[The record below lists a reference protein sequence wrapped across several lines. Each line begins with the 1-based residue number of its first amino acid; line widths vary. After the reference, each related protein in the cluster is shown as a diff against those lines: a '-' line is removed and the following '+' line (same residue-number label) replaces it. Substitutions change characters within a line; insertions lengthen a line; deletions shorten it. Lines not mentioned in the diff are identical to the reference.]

1 MDASDSDPVPE
12 NSKDVESKDS
22 TNVGSGGGRPEDMT
36 LPAALALRATTDPE
50 GVFLVFE
57 DQTVTFGQVETR
69 AEALAAS
76 LHGLGIEPGDRVAVV
91 MPSWPEFVISM
102 FAIAKLGAVL
112 VPLNPKL
119 TADDLRYTLRHS
131 EAVAA
136 ITAET
141 LGDIDFLQLFEEL
154 LVQLPELQYLVTVGE
169 EDLWYDDRVFQF
181 EDLLSAGGGRD
192 YSSTPPSAD
201 EVLAIL
207 YTAGTTGKPKG
218 VELTH
223 ANLLQ
228 VAGSTADVLGLGRD
242 DRVVGVMALFHVF
255 GLGPGILGSLLS
267 GATLVLQ
274 DEFGSAGS
282 LDLVERHQATV
293 HYGVPTLFVAELREQ
308 SRAPRDLTS
317 LRCGLVAGAPVS
329 DDLVKAVQANLF
341 PELLIAYS
349 LTETSST
356 VCITRPDDPGAKRIF
371 TVGRPL
377 ENNVLKI
384 LDPDGVELPVESVGE
399 ISVRG
404 PGVMR
409 GYYRQPRETS
419 SLVDGE
425 GYFLTGDLGMEDEE
439 GFIHLVGR
447 KKEVIIRSGSNV
459 YPREVEDRLQS
470 HPGIRES
477 MVAGVS
483 DELLGEAI
491 YACVLLEEG
500 AIVTSQEIR
509 DWCAV
514 TLADFKVPDV
524 VQFMDEFPLTGAG
537 KIQRGELTRRI
548 RATHAESKT

>member
-1 MDASDSDPVPE
+1 MNASDSGPVPE
-12 NSKDVESKDS
+12 NSKRAES
-22 TNVGSGGGRPEDMT
+22 VAGRPAHLT
-36 LPAALALRATTDPE
+36 IPAHLASRATTDPE
-50 GVFLVFE
+50 GTFLIHGDE
-57 DQTVTFGQVETR
+57 AVTFGQMETR

-76 LHGLGIEPGDRVAVV
+76 LHGLGIKPGDRVAVV

-102 FAIAKLGAVL
+102 FAVAKLGAVL
-112 VPLNPKL
+112 VPLNPRL

-141 LGDIDFLQLFEEL
+141 VGELDFLQLFEEL
-154 LVQLPELQYLVTVGE
+154 LVQLPELQYLITVGE

-192 YSSTPPSAD
+192 YSVNSPPSAD
-201 EVLAIL
+201 EVFAIV

-228 VAGSTADVLGLGRD
+228 VAGSTADALRLDRD
-242 DRVVGVMALFHVF
+242 DRVVGIMALFHVF

-274 DEFGSAGS
+274 DEFGPAGA

-293 HYGVPTLFVAELREQ
+293 HYGVPTLFVTELREQ
-308 SRAPRDLTS
+308 GKVPRDLGS
-317 LRCGLVAGAPVS
+317 LRRGLVAGAPVS
-329 DDLVKAVQANLF
+329 DELVRAVQEKIC
-341 PELLIAYS
+341 PELLVAYS

-356 VCITRPDDPGAKRIF
+356 VCVTRPDDPEAKRIF

-377 ENNVLKI
+377 ENNVVRI
-384 LDPDGVELPVESVGE
+384 VDPDGAELPVESVGE
-399 ISVRG
+399 IAVRG

-419 SLVDGE
+419 NSFDPD

-470 HPGIRES
+470 HPAIREA
-477 MVAGVS
+477 MVAGVP

-491 YACVLLEEG
+491 CACVLPEEG
-500 AIVTSQEIR
+500 AIVTGQEIQ
-509 DWCAV
+509 DWCSV
-514 TLADFKVPDV
+514 TLADHKVPDV
-524 VQFMDEFPLTGAG
+524 VQFMDEFPLTGIG
-537 KIQRGELTRRI
+537 RVQRGELSRLI
-548 RATHAESKT
+548 RAAHAEPKT

>member
-1 MDASDSDPVPE
+1 VSASDSGSLPKK
-12 NSKDVESKDS
+12 SKRVDS
-22 TNVGSGGGRPEDMT
+22 VRGRPADLT
-36 LPAALALRATTDPE
+36 VAAALASRATTDPE
-50 GVFLVFE
+50 GTFLIHR
-57 DQTVTFGQVETR
+57 DQTVTFGQMETR
-69 AEALAAS
+69 SEALAAS
-76 LHGLGIEPGDRVAVV
+76 LSGLGIEPGDRVAVV
-91 MPSWPEFVISM
+91 LPSWPEFVISM
-102 FAIAKLGAVL
+102 FAVAKLGAVM
-112 VPLNPKL
+112 VPLNPRL

-131 EAVAA
+131 EATVA

-141 LGDIDFLQLFEEL
+141 VGDLDFLQLFEDL
-154 LVQLPELQYLVTVGE
+154 LVQLPELQYLITVGE

-192 YSSTPPSAD
+192 YPANSPPVAD
-201 EVLAIL
+201 DVFAIV

-228 VAGSTADVLGLGRD
+228 IAGSTADALGLDRD
-242 DRVVGVMALFHVF
+242 DCVVGIMALFHVF

-274 DEFGSAGS
+274 DEFGPAGA
-282 LDLVERHQATV
+282 LDLVERHRATV

-308 SRAPRDLTS
+308 AKAPRDLGS
-317 LRCGLVAGAPVS
+317 LRRGLVAGAPVS
-329 DDLVKAVQANLF
+329 DEFVREAQEKIC

-356 VCITRPDDPGAKRIF
+356 VCVTSPDDPEGKRIF

-377 ENNVLKI
+377 ENNVVKI
-384 LDPDGVELPVESVGE
+384 LGPDGAELPVESVGE
-399 ISVRG
+399 IAVRG

-409 GYYRQPRETS
+409 GYYRQPGETS
-419 SLVDGE
+419 NSFDPD

-470 HPGIRES
+470 HPAIREA
-477 MVAGVS
+477 MVAGVP

-491 YACVLLEEG
+491 CACVLPEEG
-500 AIVTSQEIR
+500 AIVTGQELQ
-509 DWCAV
+509 DWCSV
-514 TLADFKVPDV
+514 TLADYKVPDV
-524 VQFMDEFPLTGAG
+524 VQFMDEFPLTGTG
-537 KIQRGELTRRI
+537 RVQRGELSRLI
-548 RATHAESKT
+548 RAAHAEAAEPKT

>member
-1 MDASDSDPVPE
+1 MNTSDSGPAPE
-12 NSKDVESKDS
+12 KSKRVES
-22 TNVGSGGGRPEDMT
+22 VGGPLAHLT
-36 LPAALALRATTDPE
+36 IPAALASRATTDPE
-50 GVFLVFE
+50 GTFLIHGDESF
-57 DQTVTFGQVETR
+57 TFGQMETR

-76 LHGLGIEPGDRVAVV
+76 LYGLGIEPGDRVAVV

-102 FAIAKLGAVL
+102 FAVAKLGAVL
-112 VPLNPKL
+112 VPLNPRL

-141 LGDIDFLQLFEEL
+141 VEDLDFLQIFEEL
-154 LVQLPELQYLVTVGE
+154 LVQLPELQYLITVGE

-192 YSSTPPSAD
+192 YSVNPLPSTD
-201 EVLAIL
+201 EVFAIV

-228 VAGSTADVLGLGRD
+228 VAGSTADALGLARD
-242 DRVVGVMALFHVF
+242 DRVVGIMALFHVF

-274 DEFGSAGS
+274 DEFGPAGA

-308 SRAPRDLTS
+308 DKVPRDLGS
-317 LRCGLVAGAPVS
+317 LRRGLVAGAPVS
-329 DDLVKAVQANLF
+329 DELVRAVQEKIC

-356 VCITRPDDPGAKRIF
+356 VCVTRPDDPAAKRIF

-377 ENNVLKI
+377 ENNVVKI
-384 LDPDGVELPVESVGE
+384 VDPDGAELPVESVGE
-399 ISVRG
+399 IAVRG

-419 SLVDGE
+419 SSFDPD

-459 YPREVEDRLQS
+459 YPREVEDRLQQ
-470 HPGIRES
+470 HPAIREA
-477 MVAGVS
+477 MVAGVP

-491 YACVLLEEG
+491 CACVLPEEG
-500 AIVTSQEIR
+500 AIVTGQEIQ
-509 DWCAV
+509 DWCSV
-514 TLADFKVPDV
+514 TLADYKVPDV
-524 VQFMDEFPLTGAG
+524 VQFMDEFPLTGTG
-537 KIQRGELTRRI
+537 RVQRGELSRLI
-548 RATHAESKT
+548 RAAHAEPAEPEPKT

>member
-1 MDASDSDPVPE
+1 MNASDSVPVPPS
-12 NSKDVESKDS
+12 SKEVESVVRRSADL
-22 TNVGSGGGRPEDMT
+22 TVA
-36 LPAALALRATTDPE
+36 AALASRATTDPE
-50 GVFLVFE
+50 GTFLIFE
-57 DQTVTFGQVETR
+57 DDTVTFGQMETR

-76 LHGLGIEPGDRVAVV
+76 LHGLGIKPGDRVAVV

-102 FAIAKLGAVL
+102 FAVAKLGAVL
-112 VPLNPKL
+112 VPLNPRL

-141 LGDIDFLQLFEEL
+141 LQDLDFLQLFEEL
-154 LVQLPELQYLVTVGE
+154 LAQLPDLQHVITVGE
-169 EDLWYDDRVFQF
+169 EDLWHDDRVFQF

-192 YSSTPPSAD
+192 YSANSPPSAD
-201 EVLAIL
+201 EVFAIL

-228 VAGSTADVLGLGRD
+228 VAGSTADALGLDQD
-242 DRVVGVMALFHVF
+242 DRVVGIMALFHVF
-255 GLGPGILGSLLS
+255 GLGPGILGSLLA
-267 GATLVLQ
+267 GAALVLQ
-274 DEFGSAGS
+274 DEFGPAGA
-282 LDLVERHQATV
+282 LDLVERHRATV

-308 SRAPRDLTS
+308 AKVPRDLTS
-317 LRCGLVAGAPVS
+317 LRRGLVAGAPVS
-329 DDLVKAVQANLF
+329 DELVKAVQDKIC

-356 VCITRPDDPGAKRIF
+356 VCVTRPSDPAAKRIF

-377 ENNVLKI
+377 ENNVVRI
-384 LDPDGVELPVESVGE
+384 VDEDGAELPVESVGE
-399 ISVRG
+399 IVVRG

-409 GYYRQPRETS
+409 GYYRQPRKTS
-419 SLVDGE
+419 DSLDVDGH
-425 GYFLTGDLGMEDEE
+425 FRTGDLGMEDEE

-470 HPGIRES
+470 HPAIREA
-477 MVAGVS
+477 MVAGVP

-491 YACVLLEEG
+491 CACVLPEEG
-500 AIVTSQEIR
+500 AIVTGQELQ
-509 DWCAV
+509 DWCSV
-514 TLADFKVPDV
+514 TLADYKVPDV
-524 VQFMDEFPLTGAG
+524 VQFMDEFPLTGTG
-537 KIQRGELTRRI
+537 RVQRGELARLI
-548 RATHAESKT
+548 RAAHAEAAEPKT

>member
-1 MDASDSDPVPE
+1 MKESSGSRDPRLA
-12 NSKDVESKDS
+12 
-22 TNVGSGGGRPEDMT
+22 VGGPPADLT
-36 LPAALALRATTDPE
+36 VPAALASRATADPE
-50 GVFLVFE
+50 GTFLIHGDE
-57 DQTVTFGQVETR
+57 AVTFGQMETR

-76 LHGLGIEPGDRVAVV
+76 LHGLGIERGDRVALA
-91 MPSWPEFVISM
+91 MPSWPEFVIAM
-102 FAIAKLGAVL
+102 FAVAKLGAVV
-112 VPLNPKL
+112 VPLNPRL

-131 EAVAA
+131 GAVAA

-141 LGDIDFLQLFEEL
+141 VGDLDFLHLFEEL
-154 LVQLPELQYLVTVGE
+154 LVQLPELQYLVTVGD

-192 YSSTPPSAD
+192 YSANSPPSAD
-201 EVLAIL
+201 EVFAIV

-228 VAGSTADVLGLGRD
+228 VAGSTVEALELTRD
-242 DRVVGVMALFHVF
+242 DRVVGITALFHVF

-267 GATLVLQ
+267 GATLLLQ
-274 DEFGSAGS
+274 DEFGPAGA
-282 LDLVERHQATV
+282 LDLVERHRATV
-293 HYGVPTLFVAELREQ
+293 HYGVPTLFVTQLREQ
-308 SRAPRDLTS
+308 ARVPRDLGS
-317 LRCGLVAGAPVS
+317 LRRGLVAGAPVS
-329 DDLVKAVQANLF
+329 DDFMKAAQERIC
-341 PELLIAYS
+341 PDLLIAYS

-356 VCITRPDDPGAKRIF
+356 VCLTRPDDPEAKRIF

-377 ENNVLKI
+377 KNNDVKI
-384 LDPDGVELPVESVGE
+384 VDPDGADLPVESVGE
-399 ISVRG
+399 IAVRG

-419 SLVDGE
+419 SLFDSD

-470 HPGIRES
+470 HPARREA
-477 MVAGVS
+477 MVAGVP

-491 YACVLLEEG
+491 CACVLPEEG
-500 AIVTSQEIR
+500 AIVTGQEIQ
-509 DWCAV
+509 DWCSV
-514 TLADFKVPDV
+514 TLADYKVPDV
-524 VQFMDEFPLTGAG
+524 IQFMDEFPMTGTG
-537 KIQRGELTRRI
+537 KVQRGELSRLI
-548 RATHAESKT
+548 RAAHAESRT

>member
-1 MDASDSDPVPE
+1 MNASDSVPAPPK
-12 NSKDVESKDS
+12 SKEVESAA
-22 TNVGSGGGRPEDMT
+22 GRSAGLT
-36 LPAALALRATTDPE
+36 VAAALASRATTDPE
-50 GVFLVFE
+50 RTFLIYKDE
-57 DQTVTFGQVETR
+57 TVTFGQMETR

-76 LHGLGIEPGDRVAVV
+76 LRGLGIELGDRVAVV

-102 FAIAKLGAVL
+102 FAVAKLGAVL
-112 VPLNPKL
+112 VPLNPRL

-141 LGDIDFLQLFEEL
+141 LEDLDFLQLFEEL
-154 LVQLPELQYLVTVGE
+154 LAQLPDLQYVITVGE
-169 EDLWYDDRVFQF
+169 EDLWHDDRVFQF

-192 YSSTPPSAD
+192 YSVASPPDAD
-201 EVLAIL
+201 QVFAVL

-228 VAGSTADVLGLGRD
+228 VAGGTADALGLDGD
-242 DRVVGVMALFHVF
+242 DRVVGIMALFHVF

-274 DEFGSAGS
+274 DEFGPAGA
-282 LDLVERHQATV
+282 LDLVERHRATV
-293 HYGVPTLFVAELREQ
+293 HYGVPTLFVTELREQ
-308 SRAPRDLTS
+308 TKVPRDLSS
-317 LRCGLVAGAPVS
+317 LRRGLVAGAPVS
-329 DDLVKAVQANLF
+329 DELVKAVQEKIC

-356 VCITRPDDPGAKRIF
+356 VCITRPDDPEAKRIF

-377 ENNVLKI
+377 ENNVVRI
-384 LDPDGVELPVESVGE
+384 VDPDGVELPVESVGE
-399 ISVRG
+399 IVVGG

-409 GYYRQPRETS
+409 GYYRQPGETS
-419 SLVDGE
+419 NSLDLNGH
-425 GYFLTGDLGMEDEE
+425 FRTGDLGMEDEE

-470 HPGIRES
+470 HPAVREA
-477 MVAGVS
+477 MVAGVP

-491 YACVLLEEG
+491 CACVLPEEG
-500 AIVTSQEIR
+500 AIVTGQEIQ
-509 DWCAV
+509 DWCSV
-514 TLADFKVPDV
+514 TLADYKVPDV
-524 VQFMDEFPLTGAG
+524 VQFVDEFPVTGTG
-537 KIQRGELTRRI
+537 RLQRGELARLI
-548 RATHAESKT
+548 RAAHAEPKT

>member
-1 MDASDSDPVPE
+1 VNASDSVPAPGK
-12 NSKDVESKDS
+12 SKE
-22 TNVGSGGGRPEDMT
+22 VGSVGGRSADLT
-36 LPAALALRATTDPE
+36 LPAALASRATTDPE
-50 GVFLVFE
+50 GTFLIFE
-57 DQTVTFGQVETR
+57 DEVVTFGQMETR

-76 LHGLGIEPGDRVAVV
+76 LHGLGIEAGDRVAVV

-102 FAIAKLGAVL
+102 FAVAKVGAVL
-112 VPLNPKL
+112 VPLNPRL

-141 LGDIDFLQLFEEL
+141 LQDLDFLQLFEEL
-154 LVQLPELQYLVTVGE
+154 LAQLPDLQHVITVGE
-169 EDLWYDDRVFQF
+169 EDLWHDDRVFQF

-192 YSSTPPSAD
+192 YSITSPPDAD
-201 EVLAIL
+201 EVFAIL

-228 VAGSTADVLGLGRD
+228 VAGSTADALGLGRD
-242 DRVVGVMALFHVF
+242 DRVVGIMALFHVF

-274 DEFGSAGS
+274 DEFGPAGA
-282 LDLVERHQATV
+282 LDLVERHRATV

-308 SRAPRDLTS
+308 TKVPRDLTS
-317 LRCGLVAGAPVS
+317 LRRGLVAGAPVS
-329 DDLVKAVQANLF
+329 DELVKAVQEKIC

-356 VCITRPDDPGAKRIF
+356 VCVTRPDDPDAKRIF

-377 ENNVLKI
+377 ENTVVRI
-384 LDPDGVELPVESVGE
+384 VDPEGAELPVESVGE
-399 ISVRG
+399 ILVRG

-419 SLVDGE
+419 NSLDLE
-425 GYFLTGDLGMEDEE
+425 GHFRTGDLGMEDEE
-439 GFIHLVGR
+439 GYIHLVGR

-470 HPGIRES
+470 HPAVREA
-477 MVAGVS
+477 MVAGVP

-491 YACVLLEEG
+491 CACVLPEEG
-500 AIVTSQEIR
+500 AIVTGQEIQ
-509 DWCAV
+509 DWCSV
-514 TLADFKVPDV
+514 TLADYKVPDV
-524 VQFMDEFPLTGAG
+524 VQFMDEFPLTGTG
-537 KIQRGELTRRI
+537 RVQRGELARLI
-548 RATHAESKT
+548 RAAHAKPKT

>member
-1 MDASDSDPVPE
+1 MNASDSGPVP
-12 NSKDVESKDS
+12 KKPKGVES
-22 TNVGSGGGRPEDMT
+22 VGGRPADLT
-36 LPAALALRATTDPE
+36 VPAALASRATMDPE
-50 GVFLVFE
+50 GTFLIHGDE
-57 DQTVTFGQVETR
+57 AVTFGQMETR
-69 AEALAAS
+69 SEALAAS
-76 LHGLGIEPGDRVAVV
+76 LQGLGIEPGDRVAVV

-102 FAIAKLGAVL
+102 FAVAKLGAVL
-112 VPLNPKL
+112 VPLNPRL
-119 TADDLRYTLRHS
+119 TAEDLRYTLRHS

-141 LGDIDFLQLFEEL
+141 VEDLDFLQLFEEL
-154 LVQLPELQYLVTVGE
+154 LVQLPELQYLITVGE

-192 YSSTPPSAD
+192 YSANSPPSAD
-201 EVLAIL
+201 EVFAIV

-228 VAGSTADVLGLGRD
+228 VAGSTADALGLDRE
-242 DRVVGVMALFHVF
+242 DRVVGIMALFHVF

-274 DEFGSAGS
+274 DEFGPAGA
-282 LDLVERHQATV
+282 LDLVERHRATV

-308 SRAPRDLTS
+308 AKAPRDLGS
-317 LRCGLVAGAPVS
+317 LRRGLVAGAPVS
-329 DDLVKAVQANLF
+329 DEFVKAAQEKIC

-356 VCITRPDDPGAKRIF
+356 VCITRPDDPEGKRIF

-377 ENNVLKI
+377 ENNSVRI
-384 LDPDGVELPVESVGE
+384 VDPDGAELPVESVGE
-399 ISVRG
+399 IAVRG

-409 GYYRQPRETS
+409 GYYRQPQETS
-419 SLVDGE
+419 NSFDPD

-439 GFIHLVGR
+439 GFFHLVGR

-470 HPGIRES
+470 HPAIREA
-477 MVAGVS
+477 MVAGVP

-491 YACVLLEEG
+491 CACVLPEEG
-500 AIVTSQEIR
+500 AIVTGKEIQ
-509 DWCAV
+509 DWCSV
-514 TLADFKVPDV
+514 TLADYKVPDV
-524 VQFMDEFPLTGAG
+524 VQFMDEFPLTGTG
-537 KIQRGELTRRI
+537 RVQRAELSRLI
-548 RATHAESKT
+548 RAAHAEPAKPKT

>member
-1 MDASDSDPVPE
+1 MNASDSGSSSEKSKEADPV
-12 NSKDVESKDS
+12 
-22 TNVGSGGGRPEDMT
+22 GGRSADLT
-36 LPAALALRATTDPE
+36 VPAALASRATADPE
-50 GVFLVFE
+50 GAFLIFGE
-57 DQTVTFGQVETR
+57 ETVTFGQMETR

-91 MPSWPEFVISM
+91 MPAWPEFIISM
-102 FAIAKLGAVL
+102 FAVAKLGAIL
-112 VPLNPKL
+112 VPLNPRL

-141 LGDIDFLQLFEEL
+141 LEGLDFLHLFEDL
-154 LVQLPELQYLVTVGE
+154 LVQLPDLQYLITVGE

-192 YSSTPPSAD
+192 YSATSVPSAD
-201 EVLAIL
+201 EVFAIV

-223 ANLLQ
+223 ANLLH
-228 VAGSTADVLGLGRD
+228 VAGSTADALGLGGD
-242 DRVVGVMALFHVF
+242 DRVVGIMALFHVF

-274 DEFGSAGS
+274 DEFGPTGA
-282 LDLVERHQATV
+282 LDLVERHRATV

-308 SRAPRDLTS
+308 AKLPRDLDS
-317 LRCGLVAGAPVS
+317 LRRGLVAGAPVS
-329 DDLVKAVQANLF
+329 DELVKAVQEEIC
-341 PELLIAYS
+341 PGLLIAYS

-356 VCITRPDDPGAKRIF
+356 VCVTRPDDPEAKRIF

-377 ENNVLKI
+377 ENNIVRI
-384 LDPDGVELPVESVGE
+384 VDPDGSELPVESVGE
-399 ISVRG
+399 IAVRG
-404 PGVMR
+404 PGVMH

-419 SLVDGE
+419 NSLDSD

-470 HPGIRES
+470 HPAIREA
-477 MVAGVS
+477 MVAGVP

-491 YACVLLEEG
+491 CACVLPEEG
-500 AIVTSQEIR
+500 AIVTGQEIQ
-509 DWCAV
+509 DWCSV
-514 TLADFKVPDV
+514 TLADYKVPDV
-524 VQFMDEFPLTGAG
+524 VQFMDEFPLTGTG
-537 KIQRGELTRRI
+537 KVQRGELSRLI
-548 RATHAESKT
+548 RAAHAEPKT

>member
-1 MDASDSDPVPE
+1 MDVSDSVPVPE
-12 NSKDVESKDS
+12 RPKEKIEPS
-22 TNVGSGGGRPEDMT
+22 GGRPIDLT
-36 LPAALALRATTDPE
+36 VPAALALRATMDPE
-50 GVFLVFE
+50 GVFMIFGDE
-57 DQTVTFGQVETR
+57 GVTFGQMESR

-76 LHGLGIEPGDRVAVV
+76 LHGLGIEPGDRVAVAL
-91 MPSWPEFVISM
+91 PSCPEFAISM
-102 FAIAKLGAVL
+102 FAVAKVGAVL
-112 VPLNPKL
+112 VPLNPRL

-141 LGDIDFLQLFEEL
+141 IGDLDFLQLFEEL
-154 LVQLPELQYLVTVGE
+154 LVQLPALQYLVTVGE

-192 YSSTPPSAD
+192 YSAATPPQAD
-201 EVLAIL
+201 EVFAIL

-228 VAGSTADVLGLGRD
+228 VAGSTADALKLDSD
-242 DRVVGVMALFHVF
+242 DRVVGIMALFHVF
-255 GLGPGILGSLLS
+255 GMGPGILGALLS

-274 DEFGSAGS
+274 DEFGPEGA
-282 LDLVERHQATV
+282 LDLVERHKATV
-293 HYGVPTLFVAELREQ
+293 HYGVPTLFVTELREQ
-308 SRAPRDLTS
+308 KEAPRDLSS

-329 DDLVKAVQANLF
+329 DELVKAVEKTIC

-349 LTETSST
+349 VTETSST
-356 VCITRPDDPGAKRIF
+356 VCITRPEDPEAKRLF

-377 ENNVLKI
+377 ENSVVKI
-384 LDPDGVELPVESVGE
+384 LGPDGAELPVESVGE
-399 ISVRG
+399 IAVRG

-419 SLVDGE
+419 NLFDADG
-425 GYFLTGDLGMEDEE
+425 YLLTGDLGMEDEE

-470 HPGIRES
+470 HPAVRES
-477 MVAGVS
+477 MVAGVP
-483 DELLGEAI
+483 DGLLGEAI
-491 YACVLLEEG
+491 YACVLPEEG
-500 AIVTSQEIR
+500 AIVTAQELK
-509 DWCAV
+509 DWCPV
-514 TLADFKVPDV
+514 TLAAYKVPDI
-524 VQFMDEFPLTGAG
+524 VQFRDEFPRTGTG
-537 KIQRGELTRRI
+537 KIQRGELSRLI
-548 RATHAESKT
+548 RAAHAAPKT